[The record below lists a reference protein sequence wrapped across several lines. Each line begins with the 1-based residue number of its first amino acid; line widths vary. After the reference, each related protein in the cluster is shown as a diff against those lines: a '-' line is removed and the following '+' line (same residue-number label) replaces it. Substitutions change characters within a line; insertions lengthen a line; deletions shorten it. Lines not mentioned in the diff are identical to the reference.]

1 VEEKCLCYLLTD
13 IDDVIAEAR
22 ATAGPP
28 DAKSM
33 VGVDFGGFKVIN

>member
-1 VEEKCLCYLLTD
+1 MAD
-13 IDDVIAEAR
+13 ARVIA
-22 ATAGPP
+22 GPE